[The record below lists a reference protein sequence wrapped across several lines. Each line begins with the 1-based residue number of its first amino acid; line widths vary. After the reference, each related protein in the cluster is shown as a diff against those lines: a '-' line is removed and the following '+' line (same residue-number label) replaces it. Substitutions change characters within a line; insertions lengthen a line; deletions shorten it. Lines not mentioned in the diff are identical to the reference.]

1 MPKEFATPG
10 PRAVYPEI
18 CTSRSIASVSLEA
31 QLLFD
36 RLISQA
42 DDQGRL
48 EGDAMVIKAL
58 CVPLIAKLTVKAVD
72 KALDELV
79 GQGVITRYQAGG
91 HVLVQ
96 IVTWWRWQ
104 QSQRRAYPSRW
115 PAPDGWDDPVYG
127 HGEGSAA
134 SYKAWLET
142 RRATPPPAPL
152 ALPDSPQIAA
162 QRGDSPQNAAE
173 RGDSPPSRAR
183 GAQPGAVPSRTMP
196 ESLPEDSQGRNPE
209 NGRVPADGDGDPIED
224 IAWMARR

>member
-1 MPKEFATPG
+1 MPKEYSTPG

-18 CTSRSIASVSLEA
+18 CTSRSIATCSLEA

-58 CVPLIAKLTVKAVD
+58 CVPLVPKLTVKAVD
-72 KALDELV
+72 RALDELAAEKLV
-79 GQGVITRYQAGG
+79 RRYAADG

-115 PAPDGWDDPVYG
+115 PAPEGWEDAVYG
-127 HGEGSAA
+127 HGDGFAPSF
-134 SYKAWLET
+134 KAWSDA
-142 RRATPPPAPL
+142 RRAAPQ
-152 ALPDSPQIAA
+152 PEPESPQPAA
-162 QRGDSPQNAAE
+162 PRGESPQNAAD
-173 RGDSPPSRAR
+173 RRAVPPSRAR

-196 ESLPEDSQGRNPE
+196 ESLPEARQDGKPE
-209 NGRVPADGDGDPIED
+209 DPRAAEAEAAGEPSWAPAALSSP
-224 IAWMARR
+224 R